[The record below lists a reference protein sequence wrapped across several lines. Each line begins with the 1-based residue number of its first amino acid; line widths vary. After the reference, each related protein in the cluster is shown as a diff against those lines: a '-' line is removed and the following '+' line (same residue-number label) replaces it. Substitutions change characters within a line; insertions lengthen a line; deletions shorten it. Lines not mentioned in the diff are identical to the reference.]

1 MFLQFQIRPNNNV
14 RLHPESVWHMIDTF
28 LQTYDL
34 SEVRDLFLVEKHLF
48 LKGLKN
54 AIHLVFIVFYGI
66 SNLIEGL
73 YVFAITD

>member
-34 SEVRDLFLVEKHLF
+34 AEVRGFASS
-48 LKGLKN
+48 KN
-54 AIHLVFIVFYGI
+54 IPFYKT
-66 SNLIEGL
+66 L
-73 YVFAITD
+73 

>member
-34 SEVRDLFLVEKHLF
+34 AEVRGICFVGKYV
-48 LKGLKN
+48 KCYCIIN
-54 AIHLVFIVFYGI
+54 AIHLAFKVFYR
-66 SNLIEGL
+66 NW
-73 YVFAITD
+73 